1 VPDSLLLIEDEVL
14 LADEL
19 ARHFRRLGWDVTA
32 VRSLGGAEDHLLR
45 QHMDPL
51 LVVSDMNLPDGSA
64 LDLLE
69 KIRSRGER
77 AGEWLFL
84 TAYGTVP
91 DSVRALR
98 LGAYDFL
105 EKPCP
110 TERLDLAV
118 AGAARSA
125 RALRRIRDQA
135 SHDHARYGPDAFV
148 GSSEKAQEVRRLLGR
163 LGQVPFSALVITGE
177 TGTGKGLAA
186 RILHHSGLRG
196 AGPLVELNCAAMPQE
211 LLESELFGH
220 EAGAFTGAKG
230 RHRGLIE
237 QAQGGTLFLDEISEM
252 DLGLQAKLLKAVEEH
267 RMRRLGGEREFEVD
281 VQVVAASNRDLRE
294 RVLAGEFREDLY
306 HRLSVLRVELP
317 PLRARL
323 ADLEELVHLF
333 IGEYNGKAGKRVRLV
348 SDLVWEKMRQYA
360 WPGNVRELRN
370 VVERCVLL
378 SEDEHFS
385 EQWLQLEASA
395 LDSEDVGHPSRA
407 DTLELPLD
415 GSMSLD
421 EMERAL
427 IQEALE
433 RAGHNVTAAARLL
446 GTTRQTLRYRIDKY
460 RIDTASGE
468 ASAGERGDPER

>member
-1 VPDSLLLIEDEVL
+1 VPDSLLLIEDEEL

-19 ARHFRRLGWDVTA
+19 ARHFRQQGLDVTA
-32 VRSLGGAEDHLLR
+32 VRSLEKAEDHLLR
-45 QHMDPL
+45 QHLDPL
-51 LVVSDMNLPDGSA
+51 VVVSDMSLPDGSA

-69 KIRSRGER
+69 KIRSEGART
-77 AGEWLFL
+77 GEWLFL

-110 TERLDLAV
+110 SERLDLAV

-125 RALRRIRDQA
+125 RAQRRIRDQA
-135 SHDHARYGPDAFV
+135 AQEHARYGPDAFV
-148 GSSEKAQEVRRLLGR
+148 GSSAKSQEVRHLLARLA
-163 LGQVPFSALVITGE
+163 QVPVSALIIEGE

-186 RILHHSGLRG
+186 RILHHNGLRG
-196 AGPLVELNCAAMPQE
+196 ARPLVEVNCAAMPQD

-237 QAQGGTLFLDEISEM
+237 QAQGGTLFLDEVGEM
-252 DLGLQAKLLKAVEEH
+252 NHGLQAKLLKAVEER

-281 VQVVAASNRDLRE
+281 ARVVAASNRDLRQ
-294 RVLAGEFREDLY
+294 RVAEGEFREDLY
-306 HRLSVLRVELP
+306 HRLSVLRIELP
-317 PLRARL
+317 PLRERL
-323 ADLEELVHLF
+323 EDLEELVHLF
-333 IGEYNGKAGKRVRLV
+333 IGEYNSKAGKRVRLV
-348 SDLVWEKMRQYA
+348 SDVVWEKLRQYR

-378 SEDEHFS
+378 SEDEYFP
-385 EQWLQLEASA
+385 ERWLQLEAS
-395 LDSEDVGHPSRA
+395 EQGPPEPERRSRA
-407 DTLELPLD
+407 ESLELPLD

-421 EMERAL
+421 EMEKHV
-427 IQEALE
+427 IEEALD
-433 RAGHNVTAAARLL
+433 RARQNVTAAARTL
-446 GTTRQTLRYRIDKY
+446 GTTRQTLRYRIEKHG
-460 RIDTASGE
+460 IKSPGE
-468 ASAGERGDPER
+468 ESAIERDSTDQ